1 MRDIEEAP
9 LRKLKASNQSVSF
22 FWVGYLQVTPVGMRG
37 ATSISGT
44 IEL

>member
-9 LRKLKASNQSVSF
+9 LRKLKASNQILSSF
-22 FWVGYLQVTPVGMRG
+22 RVDYLQVTPVGRRG